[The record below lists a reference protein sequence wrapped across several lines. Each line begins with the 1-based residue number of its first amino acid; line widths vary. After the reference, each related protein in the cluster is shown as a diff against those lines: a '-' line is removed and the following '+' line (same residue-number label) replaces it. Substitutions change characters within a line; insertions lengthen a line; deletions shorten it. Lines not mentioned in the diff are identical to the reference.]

1 MTNWVLFLVGR
12 KWFQVTRLE
21 MRLETRLE
29 WLISVDFP
37 KTHENRLHIR
47 AGTHRRQLKMVALR
61 PNPKEPQK

>member
-12 KWFQVTRLE
+12 KWFQVTW
-21 MRLETRLE
+21 LETQLE

-37 KTHENRLHIR
+37 KTHENRLPTR
-47 AGTHRRQLKMVALR
+47 AGTHRRQLKMVALG